1 MAGGTEAATLI
12 VTSTADSGAG
22 SLRAAIAAASDGD
35 TIQFDAALNGQSIM
49 LTSAEL
55 AIDKNITIISGPGPN
70 LLTVS
75 VSGVFRIFHVMPGR
89 TVMIGGLTISGGV
102 GTGGG
107 VLNEQATLTLA
118 NCTVSKKMRGSHPT
132 STLAGGVSSL
142 TTGRIYRSP
151 TALSA
156 STWLNDAGGIFNDG
170 TMGIRTGTVT
180 NNNE

>member
-1 MAGGTEAATLI
+1 MVRLLLRLLTARQLPGGLVFALVCAAMAVAGGTEAATLI

-22 SLRAAIAAASDGD
+22 SLRGAIAAASDGD
-35 TIQFDAALNGQSIM
+35 TIQFDAALNGQTIM
-49 LTSAEL
+49 LTSGEL
-55 AIDKNITIISGPGPN
+55 AIDKNITISGPGPN

-118 NCTVSKKMRGSHPT
+118 NCTVSNNRGGSHPT
-132 STLAGGVSSL
+132 APWLA
-142 TTGRIYRSP
+142 
-151 TALSA
+151 A
-156 STWLNDAGGIFNDG
+156 S
-170 TMGIRTGTVT
+170 
-180 NNNE
+180 